1 MKTKY
6 LVFLIILVLILNG
19 CSNKINIEDNI
30 SGMANPASEKCIEDG
45 YKLEI
50 REDASGNQY
59 GVCIFLDNSE
69 CEEWAYFRGECP

>member
-1 MKTKY
+1 MKKIL
-6 LVFLIILVLILNG
+6 LVFLILIILIFSG
-19 CSNKINIEDNI
+19 CSNKIEDKEN
-30 SGMANPASEKCIEDG
+30 SSKLANPASEKCIEDG

-69 CEEWAYFRGECP
+69 CEEWAYFRGECQ